1 MPRVKRGVT
10 SHAKHKSLLSKT
22 KGFRHGRKNLVKLAR
37 QADTKAGQYAYRDRR
52 VKKRDFR
59 RLWIVQINAACRL
72 NDIKYS
78 TFMNSLKKKEIELDR
93 KVLADLAE
101 NEPEEFKKLVEKAKI
116 EKVKA

>member
-1 MPRVKRGVT
+1 MSRVKRGVT
-10 SHAKHKSLLSKT
+10 TKKKHKSLLAKT

-59 RLWIVQINAACRL
+59 QLWITQINAACGL

-78 TFMNSLKKKEIELDR
+78 IFIKGLKDKKIELDR
-93 KVLADLAE
+93 KVLAQIANE
-101 NEPEEFKKLVEKAKI
+101 NPQDFKKLVER
-116 EKVKA
+116 VK

>member
-10 SHAKHKSLLSKT
+10 TRQKHKKLLAKT

-59 RLWIVQINAACRL
+59 ALWIIQINAACRL
-72 NDIKYS
+72 NGIKYS
-78 TFMNSLKKKEIELDR
+78 TFMKCLKDNNIELNR
-93 KVLADLAE
+93 KILANLAE
-101 NEPEEFKKLVEKAKI
+101 TEPEEFKKLVEKV
-116 EKVKA
+116 KVR